1 MKPYFAVF
9 SLTILLASSLLHA
22 EAKGN
27 GAPDSSK
34 QGPTQGSAQ
43 SLLQVFLAAM
53 DASPAL
59 RIAHSQLSIG
69 RAQRTQARA
78 QLLPQIS
85 ASGNFSDNDQSFPDQ
100 TTPDSNFDGEKYG
113 LQLQQVLFSWQ
124 AFANRKRASYVVD
137 QKEAEYYNSLG
148 LLLLD
153 TSDRYFAV
161 LAAEDNLALV
171 LAEREAT
178 DQQLK
183 QAESH
188 YRRKL
193 IKVTDLY
200 EVRARAAT
208 IRSDEIDAEN
218 EVALTKEALWEISG
232 EEIAG
237 LYRLNNA
244 VEFPEINGSL
254 ESWVTKALQSNA
266 LLRARESA
274 INASNQTISER
285 RGAHYPVVKFVASRQ
300 KSDLGYE
307 NTQTAKRMIT
317 YYGIDVSVP
326 IYSGGSS
333 SARVKEAYHMAEI
346 AKSEHELT
354 RRDLVKRTRA
364 AYLSVKSSIKRI
376 GAAEY
381 AVEAA
386 SASASAMRKG
396 FTLGTVTTVDVLD
409 ALRQEFSAQ
418 RDLQQVKYAYIQALL
433 SLKKEAGSIDK
444 ADIEEINSWLLSPGA

>member
-1 MKPYFAVF
+1 MRPYFVVFCLAVIG
-9 SLTILLASSLLHA
+9 LGTLPHAYAKTENASQ
-22 EAKGN
+22 
-27 GAPDSSK
+27 D
-34 QGPTQGSAQ
+34 SAQ
-43 SLLQVFLAAM
+43 SLLQVFLDAM

-59 RIAHSQLSIG
+59 RIAHSKLSIG
-69 RAQRTQARA
+69 RAQRAQARG

-85 ASGNFSDNDQSFPDQ
+85 ATGNFSDNDQSYPDE
-100 TTPDSNFDGEKYG
+100 TTPDTSFEGEKYG
-113 LQLQQVLFSWQ
+113 VQLQQVLFNWQ
-124 AFANRKRASYVVD
+124 AFANRKRATFVVD

-161 LAAEDNLALV
+161 LGAEDKLALV

-188 YRRKL
+188 FKRKL

-208 IRSDEIDAEN
+208 IRSDEIDAES
-218 EVALTKEALWEISG
+218 EVALTKEALWEVSGNEIS
-232 EEIAG
+232 G
-237 LYRLNNA
+237 LYRLNSA
-244 VEFPEINGSL
+244 IEFPDVNGSL
-254 ESWVTKALQSNA
+254 ESWVAKALQSNA
-266 LLRARESA
+266 LLKSRESA
-274 INASNQTISER
+274 INAAEQTISER

-307 NTQTAKRMIT
+307 NTQTAKRLIT

-326 IYSGGSS
+326 IYTGGSS
-333 SARVKEAYHMAEI
+333 SARVKEAFHMAEI
-346 AKSEHELT
+346 AKSEHEMT
-354 RRDLVKRTRA
+354 RRELVKRTRA
-364 AYLSVKSSIKRI
+364 AYLSAKSSIKRI
-376 GAAEY
+376 SAAQY

-386 SASASAMRKG
+386 NASAMAMRKG

-409 ALRQEFSAQ
+409 ALQQQFGAQ
-418 RDLQQVKYAYIQALL
+418 RDLQQAKYAYIQALL
-433 SLKKEAGSIDK
+433 NLKKEAGSIDK
-444 ADIEEINSWLLSPGA
+444 GDIEEINSWLLPPGA